1 MEYLLFSYPNC
12 PHCEAVKSLLN
23 QKDIAVNEFDLAN
36 RESKI
41 KIREFLKVLNRD
53 DKGGIIIPT
62 LILQQKGELIAV
74 LNNQEELGDWLKS
87 KG

>member
-12 PHCEAVKSLLN
+12 PQCGAVKSLLN
-23 QKDIAVNEFDLAN
+23 QKGIAVNEFTLAN

-41 KIREFLKVLNRD
+41 KIREFLKVLKRD

-62 LILQQKGELIAV
+62 LILQQEGELIAV

>member
-12 PHCEAVKSLLN
+12 LQCEAVKSLLN

-41 KIREFLKVLNRD
+41 KIREFLKVLKRD

-62 LILQQKGELIAV
+62 LIIQQKSELIAV